1 MSDMSA
7 TGAVIGIIGND
18 VPRQLLLAAGAL
30 PYRLTGSWVA
40 EIDAE
45 ASELLGAADAVTVR
59 ILSEL
64 RAQREDLDALVI
76 CNDSQS
82 HLRLFYALRATGS
95 DLPLHLLDVPEG
107 DSTAV
112 RRFAEEQYRA
122 LIDFCARITG
132 RMPDAQSLRA
142 AADVEQALGR
152 ALARLRDARHA
163 TPPTCSG
170 SRALEIYLAA
180 SRLHPV
186 DAVVEA
192 DAARGGELTPGVRV
206 HMTGS
211 SHPDPSVYREL
222 EEQGC
227 AIVGEDH
234 DTGDHAW
241 LGQAFLAD
249 SVDEV
254 IAGLVDSHN
263 ARVSASSSAFSAE
276 RAELT
281 ATMAVDERAD
291 IVAAFVR
298 ELDEAPLWDLPD
310 QITALGVHRLALLS
324 RTRIR
329 PGAQRSTA
337 RELATEITGKVS
349 TE

>member
-7 TGAVIGIIGND
+7 TSAVIGVIGND
-18 VPRQLLLAAGAL
+18 VPRQLLLAAGAR
-30 PYRLTGSWVA
+30 PYRLTGSWDA
-40 EIDAE
+40 EIHAE
-45 ASELLGAADAVTVR
+45 ASELLGAADAVTAR

-107 DSTAV
+107 GSTAV
-112 RRFAEEQYRA
+112 RKFAEGQYRA
-122 LIDFCARITG
+122 LIDFCGRITG
-132 RMPDAQSLRA
+132 RRPDAQSLRA
-142 AADVEQALGR
+142 AAAVEQALGR
-152 ALARLRDARHA
+152 ALARLREARRA

-192 DAARGGELTPGVRV
+192 DAAHGAPTPGVRV

-222 EEQGC
+222 EERGC

-234 DTGDHAW
+234 DTGDNAW
-241 LGQAFLAD
+241 LGQAFVAD
-249 SVDEV
+249 RVDEV
-254 IAGLVDSHN
+254 IAGLVEAHF
-263 ARVSASSSAFSAE
+263 ARVSASSGAFSAE

-281 ATMAVDERAD
+281 ATMAMDEHAD

-298 ELDEAPLWDLPD
+298 ELDEAPLWDLSD
-310 QITALGVHRLALLS
+310 QIAALGAHQISLLS

-329 PGAQRSTA
+329 PGAQRSAA
-337 RELATEITGKVS
+337 RELAAEITGEVS
-349 TE
+349 TQ